1 MKRKAPVSKDLI
13 IGSTRTTLGIEF
25 LNSKGVLRLSGDS
38 FPENAADFFQ
48 PLLQWVKDYVRVP
61 HEQTKVE
68 FQVKYFNTS
77 SSRYI
82 FQIMEILHAFEGQG
96 NAVQVV
102 WISHGQD
109 DDMLDTWRELMDEL
123 EMAYAV
129 ESE

>member
-13 IGSTRTTLGIEF
+13 IEATRTTLGVEF
-25 LNSKGVLRLSGDS
+25 FYSKGLLRLSGDS

-48 PLLQWVKDYVRVP
+48 PLLQWVKDYVGAA

-68 FQVKYFNTS
+68 FRVKYFNTS

-82 FQIMEILHAFEGQG
+82 FQIMEILHGFEGQG
-96 NAVQVV
+96 NPVQVV

>member
-13 IGSTRTTLGIEF
+13 IEATRTSLGIEY
-25 LNSKGVLRLSGDS
+25 LYSKGLLRLSGDS
-38 FPENAADFFQ
+38 YPENAADFFQ
-48 PLLQWVKDYVRVP
+48 PLLQWVNEYVRVP
-61 HEQTKVE
+61 HEQTTVE
-68 FQVKYFNTS
+68 FRVKYFNTS

-82 FQIMEILHAFEGQG
+82 FQIMEILHTFEARD
-96 NAVQVV
+96 NAVKVV
-102 WISHGQD
+102 WISQGQD